1 MSKIIT
7 YPNKLLSMKSE
18 PVSNISS
25 SEVSELQVMH
35 SALEEKGGIGIAAPQ
50 IGILKRMIIVQIDSK
65 EPIFMI
71 NPKIVTRSPAKIKFN
86 EGCLSLPGVYA
97 DVVRSNEI
105 EFQYLDMSGK
115 PVFTTGEGIFA
126 VCVQHEIDH
135 LDGKLFIDR
144 LSKKGRSDA
153 IKAYYAK
160 GEE

>member
-1 MSKIIT
+1 MSEIIT
-7 YPNKLLSMKSE
+7 YPNKLLSMKSK

-25 SEVSELQVMH
+25 TEIVELQAMH
-35 SALEEKGGIGIAAPQ
+35 KGLEEKGGIGIAAPQ
-50 IGILKRMIIVQIDSK
+50 IGILKRMIIVQIDNK

-71 NPKIVTRSPAKIKFN
+71 NPKIVTRGFVKIKFN

-97 DVVRSNEI
+97 DVIRSNEI
-105 EFQYLDMSGK
+105 EFQYLDMNGK
-115 PVFTTGEGIFA
+115 PVFTTAEGVFA

-144 LSKKGRSDA
+144 LSKKERSDA

-160 GEE
+160 EEE